1 MTHLEFKQ
9 LGEMS
14 AREAF
19 ELFKLRAGCARV
31 FPTPEGPRFG
41 RFVGRALRPWRR
53 GAARGDA
60 RAS

>member
-9 LGEMS
+9 LDERS

-31 FPTPEGPRFG
+31 FPT
-41 RFVGRALRPWRR
+41 A
-53 GAARGDA
+53 
-60 RAS
+60 